1 MIAGDTGMSPLE
13 ELRTLIT
20 RHAGGGQTATM
31 HTGIPGLIVSA
42 SHSRTEPIHHV
53 FEPVFVLVA
62 QGVKNILL
70 GDRTFRYGAGQYL
83 VVSVDLPIT
92 SHVQEAT
99 RAKPCLSA
107 GLMLNPTKV
116 ATLLLE
122 SAGQAPQP
130 GPRALPGLGVDRA
143 PRELLDAVLRLLRL
157 LERPRD
163 APVLAPLIEREILWW
178 LLCGPQGGMVRQIGL
193 ADSRLAQIGHVIRW
207 IRSHYAEVL
216 RVEHLS
222 TIAGLS
228 VSSLHRHFRAIT
240 TLTPVQYQKQ
250 VRLQEARIRLLSE
263 AQDVAAIGFSVGYNS
278 PSQFSREYRRV
289 YGVSPGQD
297 AARMRDQAEPPL
309 PPPVL
314 TSL

>member
-1 MIAGDTGMSPLE
+1 MSPLD
-13 ELRTLIT
+13 ELRTLIA
-20 RHAGGGQTATM
+20 RHAGGGQPATV

-62 QGVKNILL
+62 QGVKHILL

-99 RAKPCLSA
+99 RGKPCLSA
-107 GLMLNPTKV
+107 GLMLSPTKV

-122 SAGQAPQP
+122 SAGQSPHPAQWT
-130 GPRALPGLGVDRA
+130 LPALGVDRA

-157 LERPRD
+157 LDRPRD
-163 APVLAPLIEREILWW
+163 ALVLGPLIEREILWW
-178 LLCGPQGGMVRQIGL
+178 LLCGPQGGMIRQIGL
-193 ADSRLAQIGHVIRW
+193 ADSRLAQISHVIRW
-207 IRSHYAEVL
+207 IRSHYAEAL
-216 RVEHLS
+216 RIEDLS
-222 TIAGLS
+222 AMAGLS

-250 VRLQEARIRLLSE
+250 IRLQEARIRLLSR

-289 YGVSPGQD
+289 YGVPPGQD
-297 AARMRDQAEPPL
+297 AARMREEAEPSN
-309 PPPVL
+309 PVRRAF
-314 TSL
+314 